1 MGCRSL
7 LQGILLTW
15 RANLRLL
22 RFLHCRRAVYRWATR
37 GAQGTGESGANM
49 EVLGPDLLGQTPLHL
64 SPSQSRNRLLSH
76 LSSPRPHNIASHF
89 LLSTAG
95 MVTLHTPWSCL
106 RMEQKDRNYTL
117 TPWLSD
123 SATAWTVAHQAPLSM
138 RFFRWEYWSGL
149 PFSSPEDLPLAHKI
163 LHIME
168 AGFMLVYF
176 CLWKKISD
184 GEAMWHID

>member
-22 RFLHCRRAVYRWATR
+22 RFLHCRRAVYCWATR

-64 SPSQSRNRLLSH
+64 PPSQSRNRLLSH

-117 TPWLSD
+117 TPWCDLYQNINYSDEATGPKTRPKKCTNHHKNSEVKENKLGLAKMTHQTFTKQRHLSN
-123 SATAWTVAHQAPLSM
+123 LLGM
-138 RFFRWEYWSGL
+138 RIF
-149 PFSSPEDLPLAHKI
+149 
-163 LHIME
+163 
-168 AGFMLVYF
+168 
-176 CLWKKISD
+176 
-184 GEAMWHID
+184 

>member
-37 GAQGTGESGANM
+37 GAQGTGESGADM

-117 TPWLSD
+117 TPWCDLYQNINYSD
-123 SATAWTVAHQAPLSM
+123 EATGPKTRPKKMHKPLQE
-138 RFFRWEYWSGL
+138 FRGKRKQTWSGQNDTSD
-149 PFSSPEDLPLAHKI
+149 FYKAEAFEQPLRNENF
-163 LHIME
+163 L
-168 AGFMLVYF
+168 G
-176 CLWKKISD
+176 
-184 GEAMWHID
+184 